1 MIHSEPLDV
10 DCCSEQDQLRFIILF
25 LRPEIVEQCAELV
38 QFNASVYEEPFRALI
53 DALCDDY
60 RPFRIWLFARLCSQ
74 NRKLVEPQLV
84 KFICFGDRFEHRAA
98 SKTEP
103 VRKHSESQSV

>member
-1 MIHSEPLDV
+1 M
-10 DCCSEQDQLRFIILF
+10 RFTVLF

-38 QFNASVYEEPFRALI
+38 QFNASVYEESFRALI

-84 KFICFGDRFEHRAA
+84 RFICFGEQKQTRNN
-98 SKTEP
+98 
-103 VRKHSESQSV
+103 SEAQSVN